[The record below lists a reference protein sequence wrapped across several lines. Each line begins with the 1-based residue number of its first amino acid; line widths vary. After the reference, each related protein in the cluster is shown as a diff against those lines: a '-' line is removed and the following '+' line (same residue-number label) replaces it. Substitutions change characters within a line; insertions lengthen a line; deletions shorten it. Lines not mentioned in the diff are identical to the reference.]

1 MEISLFEVALAAVG
15 FAAPLLVLA
24 YIQRLPVAPACPS
37 CRAVTREIDRKWLP
51 AWAIHLLSTTYL
63 GECTR
68 CGWRGRMRWR
78 WATRSVH
85 RRDG

>member
-1 MEISLFEVALAAVG
+1 MEISLFGMALAAVS

-37 CRAVTREIDRKWLP
+37 CRAVTREIDRSWLP
-51 AWAIHLLSTTYL
+51 LWVVQLLSTTYL

-78 WATRSVH
+78 WATRSVR